1 MLDGVAFSATH
12 EGQYAPLMPESGG
25 AGPGA
30 GAGVSGYGIEA
41 GIGGI
46 DSGKGAGAGV
56 GGIIGGLKMGNKGL
70 DGEGG
75 LK

>member
-1 MLDGVAFSATH
+1 MLDGGAFSASH

-30 GAGVSGYGIEA
+30 GAGVSGYGTEA
-41 GIGGI
+41 GTGGI
-46 DSGKGAGAGV
+46 DSGAGA
-56 GGIIGGLKMGNKGL
+56 GGIIGGLEIGNKGL